1 MIKRMEKELLTRES
15 ENKHAHLQA
24 EIYNLKKV
32 LEEKLTIIEE
42 LRAKGGGDWCLD
54 HDSDDELTQ
63 GTCTRAKLKRRVFKK
78 IEHLNEY
85 IRNEVT
91 PEIHERYR
99 VEIQALSE
107 NHLAEIEQM
116 QKNQKIELYNHA
128 QSYEIRIR
136 EWAAETKKY
145 QDINLNLEEDLNQ
158 KVSKIKDLELLG
170 EEQANRLAELMTD
183 IKKQKTLHEGHLKR
197 EEEKHNSEIQELK
210 KTHKLYISQVQID
223 K

>member
-1 MIKRMEKELLTRES
+1 
-15 ENKHAHLQA
+15 
-24 EIYNLKKV
+24 
-32 LEEKLTIIEE
+32 
-42 LRAKGGGDWCLD
+42 
-54 HDSDDELTQ
+54 
-63 GTCTRAKLKRRVFKK
+63 
-78 IEHLNEY
+78 
-85 IRNEVT
+85 
-91 PEIHERYR
+91 
-99 VEIQALSE
+99 
-107 NHLAEIEQM
+107 M

-128 QSYEIRIR
+128 QSYEIKIR
-136 EWAAETKKY
+136 EWAGETKKY